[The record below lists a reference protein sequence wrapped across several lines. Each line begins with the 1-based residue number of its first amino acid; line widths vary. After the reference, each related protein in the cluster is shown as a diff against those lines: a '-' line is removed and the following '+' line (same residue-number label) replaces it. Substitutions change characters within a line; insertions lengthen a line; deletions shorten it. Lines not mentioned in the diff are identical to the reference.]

1 VSDVNYA
8 LVLGAI
14 RPGSEWSLS
23 GNDYATLVWHS
34 DTPKPTKKT
43 LDDAWP
49 DVQRQL
55 AIDAVRAERAAIYRE
70 ETDGIFFQAM
80 REEGDVTLD
89 DWKAAVQAVKDNHP
103 WPA

>member
-1 VSDVNYA
+1 MTDYA
-8 LVLGAI
+8 ATLAAI
-14 RPGSEWSLS
+14 RPGAQWSLD
-23 GNDYATLVWHS
+23 GDDYDGLTWHDES
-34 DTPKPTKKT
+34 PKPQRKT
-43 LDDAWP
+43 LDEAWP
-49 DVQRQL
+49 DVQRQQE
-55 AIDAVRAERAAIYRE
+55 IDRVRAERARIYKE